1 MLSGSFTPPA
11 QGGRRARRVASDALI
26 YLYVEPPPPMY
37 QSLDPAGLQALLQ
50 AAAPLQLV
58 DVRSAAEIARGAI
71 AGARHIELS
80 ALPARAAE
88 LDPEAPCV
96 LYCLSGARSAQ
107 GCAYLAQRGFQ
118 RLYHLDGGIAAWAK
132 AGLPVSA

>member
-1 MLSGSFTPPA
+1 
-11 QGGRRARRVASDALI
+11 
-26 YLYVEPPPPMY
+26 MY
-37 QSLDPAGLQALLQ
+37 QSLDPGRLQALLRGAVPPQ
-50 AAAPLQLV
+50 IV

-71 AGARHIELS
+71 AGARYIELS

-118 RLYHLDGGIAAWAK
+118 RLYHLDGGIAAWS
-132 AGLPVSA
+132 PS

>member
-1 MLSGSFTPPA
+1 
-11 QGGRRARRVASDALI
+11 
-26 YLYVEPPPPMY
+26 MY
-37 QSLDPAGLQALLQ
+37 QSLDPVRFHTLLHGG
-50 AAAPLQLV
+50 APPPPPH
-58 DVRSAAEIARGAI
+58 VRSAAQIARGAI
-71 AGARHIELS
+71 PGATHIELS

-88 LDPEAPCV
+88 LDPQAPCV

-132 AGLPVSA
+132 VGLPVTA

>member
-1 MLSGSFTPPA
+1 
-11 QGGRRARRVASDALI
+11 
-26 YLYVEPPPPMY
+26 MY
-37 QSLDPAGLQALLQ
+37 QSLDPARLQALLQ
-50 AAAPLQLV
+50 DAVPPQLV

-71 AGARHIELS
+71 AGATHIELS

-88 LDPEAPCV
+88 LDPEEPCV

-107 GCAYLAQRGFQ
+107 GCAYLAQRGFH

-132 AGLPVSA
+132 AGMPVTA

>member
-1 MLSGSFTPPA
+1 
-11 QGGRRARRVASDALI
+11 
-26 YLYVEPPPPMY
+26 MY
-37 QSLDPAGLQALLQ
+37 QSLDPVRLQTLLQ
-50 AAAPLQLV
+50 GAAPPRLI
-58 DVRSAAEIARGAI
+58 DVRSTAEVARGAI
-71 AGARHIELS
+71 PGATHIELS
-80 ALPARAAE
+80 ALPTRAAE

-132 AGLPVSA
+132 AGLRVTL

>member
-1 MLSGSFTPPA
+1 
-11 QGGRRARRVASDALI
+11 
-26 YLYVEPPPPMY
+26 MY
-37 QSLDPAGLQALLQ
+37 QSLDPVRLQTLLQ
-50 AAAPLQLV
+50 GAAPPRLI
-58 DVRSAAEIARGAI
+58 DVRSAAEIVRGAI
-71 AGARHIELS
+71 HGATHIELS
-80 ALPARAAE
+80 ALPARAVE

-132 AGLPVSA
+132 AGLPVTA

>member
-1 MLSGSFTPPA
+1 
-11 QGGRRARRVASDALI
+11 
-26 YLYVEPPPPMY
+26 MY
-37 QSLDPAGLQALLQ
+37 QSLDPAGLQTLLQ
-50 AAAPLQLV
+50 GAAPPRLI
-58 DVRSAAEIARGAI
+58 DVRSVNEIARGAI
-71 AGARHIELS
+71 PGATHIELS
-80 ALPARAAE
+80 ALPERAAE

-132 AGLPVSA
+132 AGLPVTL

>member
-1 MLSGSFTPPA
+1 
-11 QGGRRARRVASDALI
+11 
-26 YLYVEPPPPMY
+26 MY
-37 QSLDPAGLQALLQ
+37 QSLDPVRLQTLLQ
-50 AAAPLQLV
+50 GAAPPRLI

-71 AGARHIELS
+71 PGATHIELS
-80 ALPARAAE
+80 ALPERAAE

-132 AGLPVSA
+132 AGLPVTL

>member
-1 MLSGSFTPPA
+1 
-11 QGGRRARRVASDALI
+11 
-26 YLYVEPPPPMY
+26 MY

-50 AAAPLQLV
+50 SAAPPQLV

-71 AGARHIELS
+71 AGARHIELA

-96 LYCLSGARSAQ
+96 VYCLSGARSAQ
-107 GCAYLAQRGFQ
+107 ACAYLAQRGFQ

-132 AGLPVSA
+132 AGLAVTA

>member
-1 MLSGSFTPPA
+1 
-11 QGGRRARRVASDALI
+11 
-26 YLYVEPPPPMY
+26 MY
-37 QSLDPAGLQALLQ
+37 QSLDPARLQALLQ
-50 AAAPLQLV
+50 GAVPPQLV

-71 AGARHIELS
+71 PGARHIELS

-118 RLYHLDGGIAAWAK
+118 RLYHLDGGIAGWGK
-132 AGLPVSA
+132 AGLPVTA

>member
-1 MLSGSFTPPA
+1 
-11 QGGRRARRVASDALI
+11 
-26 YLYVEPPPPMY
+26 MY
-37 QSLDPAGLQALLQ
+37 QSLDPAGLQTLLQ
-50 AAAPLQLV
+50 GAAPPRLI

-71 AGARHIELS
+71 AGATHIELS
-80 ALPARAAE
+80 ALPVRAAD

-107 GCAYLAQRGFQ
+107 GCTYLAQRGFQ

-132 AGLPVSA
+132 AGLPVTL

>member
-1 MLSGSFTPPA
+1 
-11 QGGRRARRVASDALI
+11 
-26 YLYVEPPPPMY
+26 MY
-37 QSLDPAGLQALLQ
+37 QSLDPARLQALLQ
-50 AAAPLQLV
+50 SGRPPQLV

-132 AGLPVSA
+132 AGLPITA